1 MGHNQDLISYAI
13 SQAENAQPPTLLSV
27 QVVET
32 HPRQF
37 LATRRYS
44 FPILALEGAS
54 ALAWDTTGV
63 VVSRDG
69 RTVTLV
75 NVNTGATVHELATE
89 IADPDNEMPEWITDY
104 YNGNVRG
111 ELVR

>member
-32 HPRQF
+32 HHRQF
-37 LATRRYS
+37 LATRRYAFHS
-44 FPILALEGAS
+44 LNGYAQTY
-54 ALAWDTTGV
+54 DTTGV
-63 VVSRDG
+63 IVSRDG

-75 NVNTGATVHELATE
+75 NVNTGVTVHEFATE

-111 ELVR
+111 ELIR